1 METTVNTE
9 TGILN
14 PRTYQIFGDRIDS
27 KQAMEPLAIAIG
39 PGPVSGFNQFSWNA
53 KAGTVQIGSRDID
66 NPNSPLGYISESYRP
81 VSFKG
86 YKAISDKYNNSGN
99 VENAHITRDG
109 LLHVCEGIELSFT
122 PTNGWPTY
130 TTSTRKIQPVNGK
143 AYILLLTASH
153 TYQDSTT
160 PGEVSF
166 NLQDL
171 GSLNNNPWYYL
182 THSVTTL
189 SEELESS
196 NLLDT
201 NKETLIGIYIIGWD
215 STWKGLKGYN
225 QAYET
230 IIKDLNYNLPIVF
243 YNSTMPLLYN
253 SPLEL
258 LRCRYMADELEYLTK
273 SSTNYII
280 LKNFNSSLKTATPI
294 LKVKNTE
301 HEFDGTDTD
310 APEVDFEITRFSDDP
325 DDPLYKKGLVEF
337 RIKFPNLKYSYLLSP
352 SIDLNTIQLVNGN
365 KDTKNISYIDVPR
378 VELMLAR
385 IKYYETQFDKEG
397 SYTHPPLT
405 SLYRFNLEIQV
416 WSDNLSFISQFSRL
430 VFLVN
435 S

>member
-14 PRTYQIFGDRIDS
+14 PRIYQVFGDRIDS

-39 PGPVSGFNQFSWNA
+39 PGPVSGFNQFSWDA
-53 KAGTVQIGSRDID
+53 KAGTVRIGSRDID
-66 NPNSPLGYISESYRP
+66 DPNSPLGYISESYRP

-109 LLHVCEGIELSFT
+109 LLHVCGDIILSFT
-122 PTNGWPTY
+122 PTNGWPIY
-130 TTSTRKIQPVNGK
+130 NASTRQISHVNGK

-166 NLQDL
+166 KLQDL
-171 GSLNNNPWYYL
+171 ESLDNNPWYYL

-189 SEELESS
+189 SEKLEYS

-215 STWKGLKGYN
+215 IKWESLEGYN
-225 QAYET
+225 QAYKS
-230 IIKDLNYNLPIVF
+230 IIEDLNYNLPIVF

-258 LRCRYMADELEYLTK
+258 LKCRYMVDKLEYLTEV
-273 SSTNYII
+273 SPNYII
-280 LKNFNSSLKTATPI
+280 LEDLISSIGIATTI

-301 HEFDGTDTD
+301 YRFGATD
-310 APEVDFEITRFSDDP
+310 APVVDFGITRNSDDP
-325 DDPLYKKGLVEF
+325 KDPSYNKGLVKF
-337 RIKFPNLKYSYLLSP
+337 RIKLPNTIQQPLRPLKM
-352 SIDLNTIQLVNGN
+352 DLNTIQLVNGN
-365 KDTKNISYIDVPR
+365 KEGNEELSVPYADVPR
-378 VELMLAR
+378 VELIQAR
-385 IKYYETQFDKEG
+385 IKYYSLMYPGG
-397 SYTHPPLT
+397 SYIPISPIN
-405 SLYRFNLEIQV
+405 RFDIEITV
-416 WSDNLSFISQFSRL
+416 WSDNLSFLDTFKRL

>member
-14 PRTYQIFGDRIDS
+14 PRTYQVFGDRIDS

-53 KAGTVQIGSRDID
+53 EAGTVQIGSMDID
-66 NPNSPLGYISESYRP
+66 NSNSPLGYISESYRP

-86 YKAISDKYNNSGN
+86 YKAISDKYNKSGN

-109 LLHVCEGIELSFT
+109 LLHVCEDIKLSFT

-130 TTSTRKIQPVNGK
+130 DASKRQISPVNGK

-160 PGEVSF
+160 PGEVYF
-166 NLQDL
+166 KLQDL
-171 GSLNNNPWYYL
+171 RSLNNNPWYYL

-201 NKETLIGIYIIGWD
+201 NTETLIGIYIIGWD
-215 STWKGLKGYN
+215 NEWESREGYN
-225 QAYET
+225 QTYKS
-230 IIKDLNYNLPIVF
+230 IIKNLNYNLPIVF

-258 LRCRYMADELEYLTK
+258 LKCGYIVDKLEYLTK

-280 LKNFNSSLKTATPI
+280 LENKQNGYTPVFKVRGTEYRPTGINTVTVSIKN
-294 LKVKNTE
+294 NTSE
-301 HEFDGTDTD
+301 DSGTGM
-310 APEVDFEITRFSDDP
+310 VYITIAFHNVP
-325 DDPLYKKGLVEF
+325 
-337 RIKFPNLKYSYLLSP
+337 SYIRP
-352 SIDLNTIQLVNGN
+352 YDIDLTTIQLITNQVNM
-365 KDTKNISYIDVPR
+365 SYTGELPR
-378 VELMLAR
+378 VELCQCK
-385 IKYYETQFDKEG
+385 IKYYNTAGGET
-397 SYTHPPLT
+397 SYTP
-405 SLYRFNLEIQV
+405 
-416 WSDNLSFISQFSRL
+416 ISPINKFDIELDLWTNDYGYINTVLGRL

-435 S
+435 F

>member
-14 PRTYQIFGDRIDS
+14 PRTYQVFGDRIDS

-39 PGPVSGFNQFSWNA
+39 PGPVSGFNKFSWDVDEP
-53 KAGTVQIGSRDID
+53 GIVQIGSRDID
-66 NPNSPLGYISESYRP
+66 DPYSPLGYISESYRP

-86 YKAISDKYNNSGN
+86 YKAISDKYNISGN

-109 LLHVCEGIELSFT
+109 LLHVCGDIKLRFT

-130 TTSTRKIQPVNGK
+130 SGSTRQITPVNGK

-166 NLQDL
+166 KLQELL
-171 GSLNNNPWYYL
+171 GLNHNSPWYYL

-189 SEELESS
+189 SEELESN

-201 NKETLIGIYIIGWD
+201 DTETLIGIYIIGWD
-215 STWKGLKGYN
+215 SKWESLEGYN
-225 QAYET
+225 EAYKT

-258 LRCRYMADELEYLTK
+258 LKCRYMVDQLEYWTK
-273 SSTNYII
+273 ASPNYII
-280 LKNFNSSLKTATPI
+280 LEGFMDSLKTATPI
-294 LKVKNTE
+294 FKVRNTE
-301 HEFDGTDTD
+301 YKFDATDVA
-310 APEVDFEITRFSDDP
+310 APRVSFEKLGFSNDP
-325 DDPLYKKGLVEF
+325 EDPSYNKGIVTF
-337 RIKFPNLKYSYLLSP
+337 YIKFPTISNLIRPFNL
-352 SIDLNTIQLVNGN
+352 DLNTIQLVNGN
-365 KDTKNISYIDVPR
+365 KESSVSYVTNVPR
-378 VELMLAR
+378 VELIQAR
-385 IKYYETQFDKEG
+385 IKYYSISRPEGTYEEIQPVSRFD
-397 SYTHPPLT
+397 
-405 SLYRFNLEIQV
+405 LEITV
-416 WSDNLSFISQFSRL
+416 WSDDLSFLQTFSRL

-435 S
+435 F